1 MSVIPSTADAA
12 SHRTEIGLVGTFD
25 VENYGDLL
33 FPLLAQAE
41 LGRRLPGAR
50 VVPYSYNA
58 RVTPAWPYE
67 VRPVSELVAAAGTTG
82 VLVGGGQLVRSDTY
96 FPIAV
101 PPGTAVPYD
110 IWLLPALA
118 GLALR
123 VPVVWNAIGAWEG
136 GVAFTPTVRE
146 LCAAALQA
154 SDRVFVRDAITA
166 QIFDAIAGRPV
177 ARQVPDTGFGLRRLV
192 DVAAPSAAYVQWRR
206 THGIAGPYVAIQA
219 TDHLAPS
226 ADALRRLRVLLPEA
240 KLVLLPICKVHGD
253 RGSLPPFA
261 GLDAIADDAFLEP
274 TLFAEII
281 AHAMLAVGSS
291 LHFGITAIAF
301 GIPLLRAAGY
311 DDKKYRI
318 LDDFAGTRPL
328 RADLTRDDVVR
339 LAAAAR
345 ADPRPAAVAR
355 EVDAYWDEVAA
366 IVGADSAAGTAAIRP
381 ARARGVDRARGA
393 PPGRELRI
401 GRGAVS
407 APVAAEP
414 VAPERPPTSGRAR
427 QNGVFVTLR

>member
-1 MSVIPSTADAA
+1 MT
-12 SHRTEIGLVGTFD
+12 HRHEIGIVGTFD

-41 LGRRLPGAR
+41 LGRRLPGVGVAA
-50 VVPYSYNA
+50 YSYNA
-58 RVTPAWPYE
+58 RAAPAWPYD
-67 VRPVSELVAAAGTTG
+67 VRPVANLVAAADTAG
-82 VLVGGGQLVRSDTY
+82 LLIGGGQLVRSDAY

-110 IWLLPALA
+110 IWLLPALT

-123 VPVVWNAIGAWEG
+123 IPVVWNAIGAWEG
-136 GVAFTPTVRE
+136 GVAFTPAVRE
-146 LCAAALQA
+146 LFAAALQA
-154 SDRVFVRDAITA
+154 SDGVRVRDAITA
-166 QIFDAIAGRPV
+166 QIFDTIAGRQV
-177 ARQVPDTGFGLRRLV
+177 ARGAPDTGFGLRRLI
-192 DVAAPSAAYVQWRR
+192 DLASPSAAYMEWRR
-206 THGIAGPYVAIQA
+206 AHGIAGPYVAIQA
-219 TDHLAPS
+219 TEHLAPS
-226 ADALRRLRVLLPEA
+226 ADALRRLRSLVPEA
-240 KLVLLPICKVHGD
+240 RFVLLPICKVHGD
-253 RGSLPPFA
+253 RAALPPFA
-261 GLDAIADDAFLEP
+261 RLDAIADDAFLAP

-328 RADLTRDDVVR
+328 QADLTRNDVAQ
-339 LAAAAR
+339 LAASAR

-366 IVGADSAAGTAAIRP
+366 TFGAASAARIAGSDRRALAAWTVRE
-381 ARARGVDRARGA
+381 ARRQVGSFESA
-393 PPGRELRI
+393 
-401 GRGAVS
+401 AV
-407 APVAAEP
+407 
-414 VAPERPPTSGRAR
+414 RFRHR
-427 QNGVFVTLR
+427 